1 MSASAKIFELFAVFV
16 KLGCLCFGGPV
27 AHLGYFHDEFVRKRK
42 WLDEAHFTDLVALCN
57 FLPGPA
63 SSQTVFALGMERAG
77 LAGALAASVAFLLP
91 SAIIMILLGYGLAA
105 LGNPQT
111 AGWLHGLKIAA
122 AAVVAQ
128 AVWTMARRL
137 CPDFPRALLALA
149 SAAFIVFRP
158 GAYAQLG
165 VIVAGLAIGFGL
177 QFTVYGSR
185 LAKGARVQSNGLEVG
200 SAPDNPNIE
209 KLNGAHGI
217 QPKTVNSKLKTSH
230 KYALAAL
237 LLYAV
242 LLFLLPLLATPSAP
256 RHERVF
262 ASFYRAGALVY
273 GGGHVVLP
281 LLRAEVVPPG
291 WIGDGAFLAGYGA
304 AQALPGPL
312 FSFAAYLGT
321 VIFAGPH
328 AWLGGLMCLFA
339 IYLPAW
345 LVVGGALPFWH
356 TLRTQAWAQAA
367 LRGANAAVVG
377 ILAAALLNP
386 IGVEAIGSACD
397 LASALVALLLLEKW
411 RVPPWAVVLLAAAL
425 GSLI

>member
-1 MSASAKIFELFAVFV
+1 MSAPAKIVELFAAFLQ
-16 KLGCLCFGGPV
+16 LGCLCFGGPV
-27 AHLGYFHDEFVRKRK
+27 AHLGYFHEEFVRRRK
-42 WLDEAHFTDLVALCN
+42 WLDEAHYTDLVALCN

-63 SSQTVFALGMERAG
+63 SSQTVFAIGMERAG

-91 SAIIMILLGYGLAA
+91 SAVIMILLGCGLAA

-111 AGWLHGLKIAA
+111 APWLHGLKIAA

-128 AVWTMARRL
+128 AVWAMAKKL
-137 CPDFPRALLALA
+137 CPDFPRALLGLA
-149 SAAFIVFRP
+149 AAAFVFALP
-158 GAYAQLG
+158 GAYAQIG
-165 VIVAGLAIGFGL
+165 AIAAGLFIGFGL

-185 LAKGARVQSNGLEVG
+185 LKPPSNPLVAENG
-200 SAPDNPNIE
+200 NP
-209 KLNGAHGI
+209 
-217 QPKTVNSKLKTSH
+217 QTVNRKHDASH
-230 KYALAAL
+230 RFAIAALVAYAAL
-237 LLYAV
+237 LL
-242 LLFLLPLLATPSAP
+242 LLPLLAGPAAP
-256 RHERVF
+256 RSERIFV
-262 ASFYRAGALVY
+262 SFYRSGALVF

-291 WIGDGAFLAGYGA
+291 WIGDGPFLAGYGA

-345 LVVGGALPFWH
+345 LVIGGALPFWH
-356 TLRTQAWAQAA
+356 TLRTQTWAQGA

-377 ILAAALLNP
+377 ILLAALVNP
-386 IGVEAIGSACD
+386 IGVEAISSSCD
-397 LASALVALLLLEKW
+397 FAAVLVALLLLEKW

-425 GSLI
+425 GKFI

>member
-1 MSASAKIFELFAVFV
+1 MSPSAKLIELWVVFL

-27 AHLGYFHDEFVRKRK
+27 AHLGYFHEEFVRKRK
-42 WLDEAHFTDLVALCN
+42 WLGEAHFTDLVALCN
-57 FLPGPA
+57 FLPGPS

-77 LAGALAASVAFLLP
+77 LAGALTASVAFLLP
-91 SAIIMILLGYGLAA
+91 STVIMILLGYGLAA

-111 AGWLHGLKIAA
+111 SGWLHGLKIAA

-128 AVWTMARRL
+128 AVWTMAKKL

-149 SAAFIVFRP
+149 AAAFIIFRP
-158 GAYAQLG
+158 GAYAQVG
-165 VIVAGLAIGFGL
+165 VIVGGMLVGFGL
-177 QFTVYGSR
+177 PFTVYGSQ
-185 LAKGARVQSNGLEVG
+185 LNPTVNLPAA
-200 SAPDNPNIE
+200 DNRKPQTVNR
-209 KLNGAHGI
+209 KLN
-217 QPKTVNSKLKTSH
+217 PSH
-230 KYALAAL
+230 FYALAAL
-237 LLYAV
+237 LLYAA
-242 LLFLLPLLATPSAP
+242 LLFLLPLIAPPSAP
-256 RHERVF
+256 RSDRVF

-281 LLRAEVVPPG
+281 LLRAELVPPG

-321 VIFAGPH
+321 VIFAGPR

-356 TLRTQAWAQAA
+356 TLRTQTWAQAA

-397 LASALVALLLLEKW
+397 LAAALVALLLLEKW

-425 GSLI
+425 GNLI

>member
-1 MSASAKIFELFAVFV
+1 MSAPAKLFELFAVFL

-27 AHLGYFHDEFVRKRK
+27 AHLGYFHEEFVRKRK
-42 WLDEAHFTDLVALCN
+42 WLDEAHYTDLVALCN

-63 SSQTVFALGMERAG
+63 SSQTVFAIGMERAG
-77 LAGALAASVAFLLP
+77 LAGALAASIAFLLP
-91 SAIIMILLGYGLAA
+91 SAVIMILLGYGLAA

-128 AVWTMARRL
+128 AVWAMAKKL
-137 CPDFPRALLALA
+137 CPDFPRALLGLA
-149 SAAFIVFRP
+149 AAAFVFTFP
-158 GAYAQLG
+158 GAYVQIG
-165 VIVAGLAIGFGL
+165 VIAAGLIIGFGL

-185 LAKGARVQSNGLEVG
+185 SK
-200 SAPDNPNIE
+200 SAPNLPIADNGNPHSASP
-209 KLNGAHGI
+209 KLG
-217 QPKTVNSKLKTSH
+217 TSH
-230 KYALAAL
+230 RLAFAALVLYGAL
-237 LLYAV
+237 LL
-242 LLFLLPLLATPSAP
+242 LLPLLAGPAAP
-256 RHERVF
+256 RSERVF
-262 ASFYRAGALVY
+262 ASFYRAGALVF

-291 WIGDGAFLAGYGA
+291 WIGDSAFLAGYGA

-345 LVVGGALPFWH
+345 LVIGGALPFWH
-356 TLRTQAWAQAA
+356 TLRTQSWAQGA

-377 ILAAALLNP
+377 VLLAALINP
-386 IGVEAIGSACD
+386 IGVEAIGNACD
-397 LASALVALLLLEKW
+397 LAAALVALLLLEKW
-411 RVPPWAVVLLAAAL
+411 RVPPWAVVLIAAAL
-425 GSLI
+425 GKFI